1 MNHMSFSLKV
11 SGVLLAA
18 ALSGCATTTPQTSM
32 PPMTDVQTRT
42 DKPVIDRE
50 KGEVLVRDYSPP
62 APPAPVARAAEPA
75 PQPAAEPEPEPAG
88 PKTVVVDEAPPPSAQ
103 PGECYTKLM
112 YPAEYRIEQV
122 QQIVKPAAERTE
134 YTEPEYEW
142 VEERVMVEPATKN
155 YEIVPAE
162 YGPVEERV
170 LVREAYRREI
180 EVPALYNT
188 YSEQVLVTPARK
200 VWKPG
205 RGAVERVDEVTGEI
219 LCLVEEEA
227 VYKTVERKELARAA
241 SKRYEDVP
249 AEYATVTKTEMIKPE
264 TVREIEV
271 PAKYETVRVR
281 KMVKAPQEIKV
292 PVPAEYA
299 AVDKQVMVQPERT
312 EWVQVLCDINTTPD
326 KIMEVERALQTRGYE
341 TNVDGQIDEQ
351 LTQSIRAFQSA
362 NGLRSNG
369 LMTANT
375 LDKLG
380 VPLR

>member
-1 MNHMSFSLKV
+1 MNHISFSLKL

-18 ALSGCATTTPQTSM
+18 ALGGCATTTPQTSP
-32 PPMTDVQTRT
+32 PPMTDVQTRI
-42 DKPVIDRE
+42 DKPVTDRE
-50 KGEVLVRDYSPP
+50 KGEVLVRDYNPP
-62 APPAPVARAAEPA
+62 PPPAPVARAAEPA
-75 PQPAAEPEPEPAG
+75 PEPMAEPEPAG
-88 PKTVVVDEAPPPSAQ
+88 PRTVVVDEAPPPSAL

-112 YPAEYRIEQV
+112 LPAEYRTESM
-122 QQIVKPAAERTE
+122 QQLVKPASERTE

-142 VEERVMVEPATKN
+142 VEEQVMVEPATKT

-188 YSEQVLVTPARK
+188 YYEQVLVTPARK

-227 VYKTVERKELARAA
+227 VYKTVERQELARAA

-312 EWVQVLCDINTTPD
+312 EWVQVLCDVNTTPE
-326 KIMEVERALQTRGYE
+326 KIMEVERALQSRGYQ
-341 TNVDGQIDEQ
+341 TNVDGQIDAQ
-351 LTQSIRAFQSA
+351 LYEAITSFQEA
-362 NGLRSNG
+362 NDLRPNG

-375 LDKLG
+375 LKSLG
-380 VPLR
+380 VDLR